1 MMDRL
6 KWDSGICAEY
16 LASLNRISRC
26 LNEQVQQLTAARKA
40 ILRQG
45 VTAGDKTLLDILDRL
60 ETALKKL
67 QTENDRIRHLKD
79 SLEFGMDRFCSVEK
93 KIGEMG
99 TDLLY
104 MSRKWYR
111 PVNIRDFHSYPQ
123 SF

>member
-1 MMDRL
+1 MDRL
-6 KWDSGICAEY
+6 KWDSGIWAEY

-26 LNEQVQQLTAARKA
+26 LNEQVQQLTAAREA

-67 QTENDRIRHLKD
+67 QTEDDRIRHLTD
-79 SLEFGMDRFCSVEK
+79 SMEFSMDRFCSVEK

-99 TDLLY
+99 SDLLH
-104 MSRKWYR
+104 MSRMWYR
-111 PVNIRDFHSYPQ
+111 PANIRGFHSYPQ

>member
-1 MMDRL
+1 MDRL
-6 KWDSGICAEY
+6 KWDSGIWAEY

-26 LNEQVQQLTAARKA
+26 LNGQIQQLTVARKA
-40 ILRQG
+40 ILQQG

-67 QTENDRIRHLKD
+67 QTEDDRIRHLTD

-93 KIGEMG
+93 KIGDMG

-104 MSRKWYR
+104 MGRMRYR
-111 PVNIRDFHSYPQ
+111 SANIRDFHSYPQ